1 MKKIK
6 TTILVIA
13 ALIAVFIG
21 IWVVQ
26 DNALETGIVL
36 LGFPL
41 IELPIGLWLLAF
53 LMAGVAAGVCL
64 CYPTIFALQRRSR
77 ENIKRLQK
85 LNAELS
91 AARGQSTAE

>member
-6 TTILVIA
+6 LIGLVIA

-26 DNALETGIVL
+26 DNALEIGIVL

-41 IELPIGLWLLAF
+41 LELPIGLWVLVFF
-53 LMAGVAAGVCL
+53 LTGVAAGVCL

-77 ENIKRLQK
+77 ATIKRLQK
-85 LNAELS
+85 MDAELS
-91 AARGQSTAE
+91 AARAQPTTE